1 MFKRKDKKEKLN
13 RREEIKEELENLEV
27 QTRRREKIKKEIVD
41 FKWISRLVF
50 ISFLITLGLAFVSET
65 TVPKFNLWVGVIINL
80 IFVVIG
86 VIFDVVGISVTT
98 ADEKIFHSMNSRRV
112 PGAAVAVKLKKNSE
126 KVSTF
131 CCDVIGDIC
140 GVISGS
146 TALPIA
152 LFITNMCGA
161 NKLLVTLL
169 VTGVISGLTIFGKAV
184 GKCYAINKCDII
196 LYKFAKILSIFYKCK

>member
-131 CCDVIGDIC
+131 CCDVIG
-140 GVISGS
+140 S
-146 TALPIA
+146 A
-152 LFITNMCGA
+152 
-161 NKLLVTLL
+161 
-169 VTGVISGLTIFGKAV
+169 
-184 GKCYAINKCDII
+184 
-196 LYKFAKILSIFYKCK
+196 